1 MSRADTIYAL
11 SSGSLPSGVA
21 VIRLSGPAVD
31 RVLRDLCGD
40 VPRPRQ
46 AALRSIRRRNGE
58 LLDQALV
65 LYMPGPASFTGEDVA
80 ELQCHGG
87 RAVVASMLDELAR
100 ADGLRA
106 AEAGEFALRAFEN
119 GRLDLAQAE
128 ALADL
133 IDAETDAQRQLA
145 LNGSLQAAY
154 RHYGTWQDTLLDLR
168 ASIEADL
175 DFSDEGDVSFD
186 VERLHRAIDELRR
199 SIGRSIESGAAH
211 AIVREGFR
219 VALVGA
225 PNAGKSSLLNAL
237 AQRDIAIV
245 TPIAGTTRDVI
256 EVALDI
262 EGHKVVLVDTA
273 GLRQT
278 EDPIER
284 IGIERAQAEVRKANL
299 VLKLVPADDVS
310 SAPVALDGFETLDV
324 LTKADLAPLTAAP
337 LAVSTLTGAGL
348 DRLISAIGNR
358 AQHHKPA
365 HEAPV
370 RARHVALL
378 RQADDHLMRASS
390 QADPVLLA
398 EELRLASDAIG
409 RITGRIDPEAV
420 LGAIFSRFCIG
431 K

>member
-21 VIRLSGPAVD
+21 VIRLSGLGVVP
-31 RVLRDLCGD
+31 VLTGLCGSLPP
-40 VPRPRQ
+40 PRL
-46 AALRSIRRRNGE
+46 ALLRSIRRRNGE

-65 LYMPGPASFTGEDVA
+65 LFMPGPKSFTGEDVA
-80 ELQCHGG
+80 ELHCHGG
-87 RAVVASMLDELAR
+87 RAVVAAVLNELSQIS
-100 ADGLRA
+100 DLRP
-106 AEAGEFALRAFEN
+106 AEAGEFTLRAFEN

-133 IDAETDAQRQLA
+133 IDAETEAQRQLA
-145 LNGSLQAAY
+145 INGSLQAAY
-154 RHYGTWQDTLLDLR
+154 DHYAAWQDRLLSLR

-186 VERLHRAIDELRR
+186 LDRLHGSIVELQSAIGPTIDA
-199 SIGRSIESGAAH
+199 GAAH
-211 AIVREGFR
+211 EIIREGFR

-237 AQRDIAIV
+237 ARRDVAIV

-256 EVALDI
+256 EVALDL
-262 EGHKVVLVDTA
+262 GGQKVVLIDTA
-273 GLRQT
+273 GLRET
-278 EDPIER
+278 EDQIER
-284 IGIERAQAEVRKANL
+284 LGIERTRREVARANL
-299 VLKLVPADDVS
+299 VLHLHPADASDRDVMPAGDIEIIDVVTKIDLQAAGPGELGIS
-310 SAPVALDGFETLDV
+310 ST
-324 LTKADLAPLTAAP
+324 
-337 LAVSTLTGAGL
+337 TGAGL
-348 DRLISAIGNR
+348 DELMGRI
-358 AQHHKPA
+358 AQSSDQHRPA
-365 HEAPV
+365 QVAPI

-378 RQADDHLMRASS
+378 RQADNHLECARS
-390 QADPVLLA
+390 QSDAVLLA

-409 RITGRIDPEAV
+409 RITGRVDPEAV